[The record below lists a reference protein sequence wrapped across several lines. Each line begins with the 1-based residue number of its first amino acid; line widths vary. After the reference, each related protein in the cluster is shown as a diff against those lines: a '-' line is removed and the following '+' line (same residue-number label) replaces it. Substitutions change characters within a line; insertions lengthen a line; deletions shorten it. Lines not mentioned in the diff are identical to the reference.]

1 MIPWLNSTLTIDV
14 EKNRESIGEAGIAAF
29 DSHPV
34 LKALIESLS
43 TGILVLDKK
52 GIVVYINKIGAQIL
66 GQDQLQAKGCH
77 VTKIVDFRPV
87 ILDVLESG
95 RGYLEKEVLIQSPS
109 RGRLRFIKSAIVIRD
124 RQSRLVGVI
133 DTFRL
138 VETMNRL
145 HPKASKARA
154 KYSFSD
160 IIGNQ
165 PVFLEAIN
173 LSRVAAQS
181 DAPVLIE
188 GESGTGKE
196 MFAHA
201 IHQASARA
209 QGPLV
214 IVNCSSLPRSLIE
227 SELFGYESGSFTG
240 ARKEGYQG
248 KFEQAEG
255 GTIVLD
261 EIGEMPQDMQ
271 AKLLRVLQDLSFTRI
286 GGDKLITVDTR
297 VIASTNKKL
306 REEIQRGAF
315 REDLYYR
322 LNVLRIQP
330 PPLRERLDDIPLL
343 VSHFVTKN
351 ALHHGRAIPEI
362 DKDVV
367 AAFKEY
373 PWPGNVRELE
383 NVIERAILISKDE
396 HITMRELPDYIFTS
410 IQGKLQEK
418 NQPKANPMPEP
429 EPELLD
435 LESAEKRQVT
445 KALKESEGNIS
456 ACAKML
462 GISRNTLYRKMKQY
476 SL

>member
-1 MIPWLNSTLTIDV
+1 
-14 EKNRESIGEAGIAAF
+14 
-29 DSHPV
+29 
-34 LKALIESLS
+34 
-43 TGILVLDKK
+43 
-52 GIVVYINKIGAQIL
+52 
-66 GQDQLQAKGCH
+66 
-77 VTKIVDFRPV
+77 
-87 ILDVLESG
+87 
-95 RGYLEKEVLIQSPS
+95 
-109 RGRLRFIKSAIVIRD
+109 
-124 RQSRLVGVI
+124 VGVI

-240 ARKEGYQG
+240 ARTEGYQG

-306 REEIQRGAF
+306 RKRFKGAF

-330 PPLRERLDDIPLL
+330 PPLRRGW
-343 VSHFVTKN
+343 T
-351 ALHHGRAIPEI
+351 
-362 DKDVV
+362 
-367 AAFKEY
+367 
-373 PWPGNVRELE
+373 
-383 NVIERAILISKDE
+383 ISPS
-396 HITMRELPDYIFTS
+396 LSP
-410 IQGKLQEK
+410 
-418 NQPKANPMPEP
+418 
-429 EPELLD
+429 
-435 LESAEKRQVT
+435 
-445 KALKESEGNIS
+445 IS
-456 ACAKML
+456 
-462 GISRNTLYRKMKQY
+462 
-476 SL
+476 

>member
-1 MIPWLNSTLTIDV
+1 MTIDT
-14 EKNRESIGEAGIAAF
+14 EKEHELSGEDSILAF
-29 DSHPV
+29 DKHPII
-34 LKALIESLS
+34 KALIESVS
-43 TGILVLDKK
+43 TGVLVLDKN
-52 GIVVYINKIGAQIL
+52 GNVVHINKIGAQIL
-66 GQDQLQAKGCH
+66 GQDQAQAQGKH

-109 RGRLRFIKSAIVIRD
+109 RGRLRFIKSAIVIKDKR
-124 RQSRLVGVI
+124 SRLVGVI

-138 VETMNRL
+138 VETMNRI
-145 HPKASKARA
+145 HPKVGKAKAR
-154 KYSFSD
+154 YSFSD

-209 QGPLV
+209 SGPLV
-214 IVNCSSLPRSLIE
+214 IVNCSSLPHTLIE

-248 KFEQAEG
+248 KFEQADG

-286 GGDKLITVDTR
+286 GGTKTITVDTR

-306 REEIQRGAF
+306 REEIQKGSF

-351 ALHHGRAIPEI
+351 ALHHGRVIPEVE
-362 DKDVV
+362 KAVV
-367 AAFKEY
+367 AAFQEY
-373 PWPGNVRELE
+373 QWPGNVRELE
-383 NVIERAILISKDE
+383 NVIERAILISRDNR
-396 HITMRELPDYIFTS
+396 ITMRELPDYIYTS

-418 NQPKANPMPEP
+418 NPPRAEPEP
-429 EPELLD
+429 EPEPEPLN
-435 LESAEKRQVT
+435 LESAERRQVA
-445 KALKESEGNIS
+445 KALKEAEGNIS
-456 ACAKML
+456 ACAKLL

>member
-1 MIPWLNSTLTIDV
+1 MIPWTNSTLTIDLD
-14 EKNRESIGEAGIAAF
+14 KDRGSSGEAIILAFAQDPLLKSLVETIA
-29 DSHPV
+29 
-34 LKALIESLS
+34 
-43 TGILVLDKK
+43 TGILILDKN
-52 GIVVYINKIGAQIL
+52 GTVIHINRLGAQIL
-66 GQDQLQAKGCH
+66 GQNQNSAKGRH
-77 VTKIVDFRPV
+77 ITEIVDFHPV

-95 RGYLEKEVLIQSPS
+95 KGYLDKEVLIQSPS
-109 RGRLRFIKSAIVIRD
+109 RGRLRFIKSAIVLRD
-124 RQSRLVGVI
+124 RQSRLLGVI
-133 DTFRL
+133 DTFKL

-145 HPKASKARA
+145 HPKTAKAKA
-154 KYSFSD
+154 KFSFSD
-160 IIGNQ
+160 IIGNEA
-165 PVFLEAIN
+165 VFLEAIN

-209 QGPLV
+209 SGPLV
-214 IVNCSSLPRSLIE
+214 IVNCSSLPHSLIE

-248 KFEQAEG
+248 KFEQADG

-286 GGDKLITVDTR
+286 GGTKTLTVDTR
-297 VIASTNKKL
+297 VIACTNKKL
-306 REEIQRGAF
+306 REEIQKGTF

-322 LNVLRIQP
+322 LNVLRVQP
-330 PPLRERLDDIPLL
+330 PPLRERLDDIPIL

-351 ALHHGRAIPEI
+351 SLHHGRIIPEI
-362 DKDVV
+362 DKEVV
-367 AAFKEY
+367 SAFKEY

-383 NVIERAILISKDE
+383 NVIERAILISRDNR
-396 HITMRELPDYIFTS
+396 ITMRELPDYIYTS
-410 IQGKLQEK
+410 IQARLQEK
-418 NQPKANPMPEP
+418 IQSKSEAISEP
-429 EPELLD
+429 QVLD
-435 LESAEKRQVT
+435 LESVEKRQVVM
-445 KALKESEGNIS
+445 ALKETEGNIS

-476 SL
+476 AL

>member
-1 MIPWLNSTLTIDV
+1 MIPWLDSTLTIDT
-14 EKNRESIGEAGIAAF
+14 ENDSERIDADGILAF
-29 DSHPV
+29 STNPII
-34 LKALIESLS
+34 KALIESVS
-43 TGILVLDKK
+43 TGVLVLDKK
-52 GIVVYINKIGAQIL
+52 GVVVHINKVGAQIL
-66 GQDQLQAKGCH
+66 GQDQAQAKGKH

-109 RGRLRFIKSAIVIRD
+109 RGRLRFIKSAIVLKD
-124 RQSRLVGVI
+124 KQSRLIGVI

-138 VETMNRL
+138 VETMQRL
-145 HPKASKARA
+145 HPKASKAKA
-154 KYSFSD
+154 KYSFPD

-201 IHQASARA
+201 IHQASVRA
-209 QGPLV
+209 PGPLV
-214 IVNCSSLPRSLIE
+214 IVNCSSLPHSLIE

-248 KFEQAEG
+248 KFEQADG

-286 GGDKLITVDTR
+286 GGDKMITVDTR

-306 REEIQRGAF
+306 RDEIQKGNF

-330 PPLRERLDDIPLL
+330 PPLRERLDDIPIL

-351 ALHHGRAIPEI
+351 ALHHGKVIPEV
-362 DKDVV
+362 DKAVV
-367 AAFKEY
+367 SAFQEY
-373 PWPGNVRELE
+373 LWPGNVRELE
-383 NVIERAILISKDE
+383 NVIERAILISKNNR
-396 HITMRELPDYIFTS
+396 ITMRELPDYIFTS
-410 IQGKLQEK
+410 IQGRLLEK
-418 NQPKANPMPEP
+418 SRPKAEP
-429 EPELLD
+429 APRVMD
-435 LESAEKRQVT
+435 LESLEKIEVS

>member
-1 MIPWLNSTLTIDV
+1 MTIDTAV
-14 EKNRESIGEAGIAAF
+14 NNELLDEGGILSF
-29 DSHPV
+29 GTNPII
-34 LKALIESLS
+34 KALIESVS
-43 TGILVLDKK
+43 TGVLVLDKN
-52 GIVVYINKIGAQIL
+52 GIVIHLNRIGAQIL
-66 GQDQLQAKGCH
+66 GQDQGQAKGKH

-124 RQSRLVGVI
+124 KQSRLIGVI

-138 VETMNRL
+138 VETMNRI
-145 HPKASKARA
+145 HPKASKAKA
-154 KYSFSD
+154 KFSFSD

-201 IHQASARA
+201 IHHASARA
-209 QGPLV
+209 SGPLI
-214 IVNCSSLPRSLIE
+214 IVNCSSLPHSLIE

-248 KFEQAEG
+248 KFEQADG

-261 EIGEMPQDMQ
+261 EIGEMSLDMQ
-271 AKLLRVLQDLSFTRI
+271 AKLLRVLQDLSFTKI
-286 GGDKLITVDTR
+286 GGTKMITVDTR
-297 VIASTNKKL
+297 VIAATNKKL
-306 REEIQRGAF
+306 RDEIQKGTF

-322 LNVLRIQP
+322 LNVLRILP

-351 ALHHGRAIPEI
+351 ALHHGKIIPEV
-362 DKDVV
+362 DKAVV
-367 AAFKEY
+367 EAFQEY

-383 NVIERAILISKDE
+383 NVIERAILISRNNR
-396 HITMRELPDYIFTS
+396 ITMRELPDYIFTS

-418 NQPKANPMPEP
+418 NQPKADPAPESD
-429 EPELLD
+429 PELLD
-435 LESAEKRQVT
+435 LESVEKRQVI
-445 KALKESEGNIS
+445 KALKEAEGNIS
-456 ACAKML
+456 SCAKML

>member
-1 MIPWLNSTLTIDV
+1 MIPWLHSTMTIDT
-14 EKNRESIGEAGIAAF
+14 EKEHELSGEDSILAF
-29 DSHPV
+29 DKHPII
-34 LKALIESLS
+34 KALIESVS
-43 TGILVLDKK
+43 TGVLVLDKN
-52 GIVVYINKIGAQIL
+52 GNVVHINKIGAQIL
-66 GQDQLQAKGCH
+66 GQDQAQAQGKH

-109 RGRLRFIKSAIVIRD
+109 RGRLRFIKSAIVIKDKR
-124 RQSRLVGVI
+124 SRLVGVI

-138 VETMNRL
+138 VETMNRI
-145 HPKASKARA
+145 HPKVGKAKAR
-154 KYSFSD
+154 YSFSD

-209 QGPLV
+209 SGPLV
-214 IVNCSSLPRSLIE
+214 IVNCSSLPHTLIE

-248 KFEQAEG
+248 KFEQADG

-286 GGDKLITVDTR
+286 GGTKTITVDTR

-306 REEIQRGAF
+306 REEIQKGSF

-351 ALHHGRAIPEI
+351 ALHHGRVIPEVE
-362 DKDVV
+362 KAVV
-367 AAFKEY
+367 AAFQEY
-373 PWPGNVRELE
+373 QWPGNVRELE
-383 NVIERAILISKDE
+383 NVIERAILISRDNR
-396 HITMRELPDYIFTS
+396 ITMRELPDYIYTS

-418 NQPKANPMPEP
+418 NPPRAEPEP
-429 EPELLD
+429 EPEPEPLN
-435 LESAEKRQVT
+435 LESAERRQVA
-445 KALKESEGNIS
+445 KALKEAEGNIS
-456 ACAKML
+456 ACAKLL

>member
-1 MIPWLNSTLTIDV
+1 MIPWTNSTLTIDLDKDRGSSGDGTILAFAHDPLLKSLV
-14 EKNRESIGEAGIAAF
+14 ETIA
-29 DSHPV
+29 
-34 LKALIESLS
+34 
-43 TGILVLDKK
+43 TGILILDKK
-52 GIVVYINKIGAQIL
+52 GTVIHINRLGAQIL
-66 GQDQLQAKGCH
+66 GQNQSSAKGRH
-77 VTKIVDFRPV
+77 ITEIVDFHPV

-95 RGYLEKEVLIQSPS
+95 KGYLDKEVLIQSPS
-109 RGRLRFIKSAIVIRD
+109 RGRLRFIKSAIVLRD
-124 RQSRLVGVI
+124 RQSRLLGVI
-133 DTFRL
+133 DTFKL

-145 HPKASKARA
+145 HPKTTKARA
-154 KYSFSD
+154 KFSFSD
-160 IIGNQ
+160 IIGNEA
-165 PVFLEAIN
+165 VFLEAIN

-201 IHQASARA
+201 IHQASVRA
-209 QGPLV
+209 SGPLV
-214 IVNCSSLPRSLIE
+214 IVNCSSLPHSLIE

-248 KFEQAEG
+248 KFEQADG

-286 GGDKLITVDTR
+286 GGTKTLTVDTR
-297 VIASTNKKL
+297 VIACTNKKL
-306 REEIQRGAF
+306 REEIQKGTF

-322 LNVLRIQP
+322 LNVLRVQP
-330 PPLRERLDDIPLL
+330 PPLRERLDDIPIL

-351 ALHHGRAIPEI
+351 SLHHGRIIPEI
-362 DKDVV
+362 DKEVV
-367 AAFKEY
+367 SAFKEY

-383 NVIERAILISKDE
+383 NVIERAILISRDNR
-396 HITMRELPDYIFTS
+396 ITMRELPDYIYTS
-410 IQGKLQEK
+410 IQARLQEK
-418 NQPKANPMPEP
+418 IQSKSEAISEP
-429 EPELLD
+429 QVLD
-435 LESAEKRQVT
+435 LESVEKRQVVM
-445 KALKESEGNIS
+445 ALKETEGNIS

>member
-1 MIPWLNSTLTIDV
+1 MIPWLNSTMTLDA
-14 EKNRESIGEAGIAAF
+14 ENGPELFGEGSILAF
-29 DSHPV
+29 DTHPV
-34 LKALIESLS
+34 LKAFIESVS
-43 TGILVLDKK
+43 TGVLILDPK
-52 GIVVYINKIGAQIL
+52 GIVVHLNRIGAQIL
-66 GQDQLQAKGCH
+66 GQDPISAKGKH

-95 RGYLEKEVLIQSPS
+95 RGYLDKEVLIKSPS
-109 RGRLRFIKSAIVIRD
+109 RGRLRFIKSAIVIKDKR
-124 RQSRLVGVI
+124 SRLIGVI

-138 VETMNRL
+138 VETMNKL
-145 HPKASKARA
+145 HPKASKAKA

-209 QGPLV
+209 SGPLV
-214 IVNCSSLPRSLIE
+214 IVNCSSLPHSLIE

-248 KFEQAEG
+248 KFEQADG

-286 GGDKLITVDTR
+286 GGNKTITVDAR

-306 REEIQRGAF
+306 RDEIQKGAF

-351 ALHHGRAIPEI
+351 SLHHGRVIPEV
-362 DKDVV
+362 DKEVV

-383 NVIERAILISKDE
+383 NVIERAILISRDNR
-396 HITMRELPDYIFTS
+396 ITMRELPDYIYTS
-410 IQGKLQEK
+410 IQGRLMEK
-418 NQPKANPMPEP
+418 SKPKADAEP
-429 EPELLD
+429 EPQVLD
-435 LESAEKRQVT
+435 LESVEKRQVA
-445 KALKESEGNIS
+445 KALKEAEGNIS